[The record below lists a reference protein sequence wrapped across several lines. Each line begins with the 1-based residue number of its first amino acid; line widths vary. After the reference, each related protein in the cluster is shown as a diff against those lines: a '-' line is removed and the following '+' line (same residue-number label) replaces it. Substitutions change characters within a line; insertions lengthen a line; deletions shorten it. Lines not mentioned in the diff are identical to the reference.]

1 MPMAE
6 RKTHI
11 DELVD
16 YPGLVVGQLV
26 KQPNM
31 LELLANKKN
40 ADYEDLENDN
50 GSWKCFFD
58 YDYIAGT
65 LQEVGSYV
73 CIDTDIVDVPSGSV
87 MTLKLY
93 VEIIVHRD
101 IMNID
106 RKLLPGYKGNRR
118 DELARYC
125 DLALRG
131 NRDFGIGRLSLQ
143 SAVTFSVGNTNYTG
157 KRLTYIVKGYSTD
170 RGKLL

>member
-1 MPMAE
+1 MAE
-6 RKTHI
+6 HRTHI

-40 ADYEDLENDN
+40 ANYEDLENDK
-50 GSWKCFFD
+50 GEWKCFFD
-58 YDYIAGT
+58 YDYVNGT
-65 LQEVGSYV
+65 LQEVGSYI
-73 CIDTDIVDVPSGSV
+73 CIDTDVVDVPNSSV

-101 IMNID
+101 IMTIS
-106 RKLLPGYKGNRR
+106 RQLLPGYKGNRR
-118 DELARYC
+118 DELTRYC

-131 NRDFGIGRLSLQ
+131 SRDFGIGRLSLQ
-143 SAVTFSVGNTNYTG
+143 SAVTFSVGNSNYTG
-157 KRLTYIVKGYSTD
+157 KRLTYLVKGYATD
-170 RGKLL
+170 RGKLP